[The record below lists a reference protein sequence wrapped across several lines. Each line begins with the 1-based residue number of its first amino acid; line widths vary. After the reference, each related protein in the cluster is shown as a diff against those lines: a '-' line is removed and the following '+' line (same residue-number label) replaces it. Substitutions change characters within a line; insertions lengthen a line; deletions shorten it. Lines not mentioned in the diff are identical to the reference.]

1 MPVNKLP
8 RVFLEL
14 PRPYFDFLASLIFL
28 PHSIASLLPFTSLE
42 FLFWLTFSLSLM
54 PLPINFLDAFL
65 AASRDL
71 FGGWG
76 KLEPKFCSC
85 VS

>member
-8 RVFLEL
+8 RVFLKL
-14 PRPYFDFLASLIFL
+14 PRPYFDFLA
-28 PHSIASLLPFTSLE
+28 SLE